1 MWYFAWILGI
11 LLACSLGIING
22 LWLEQVE
29 ANELAD
35 EANKEK
41 EKMGKSEAKLENDQV
56 VNNNQVSTSLA
67 KNETSND
74 TTA

>member
-35 EANKEK
+35 EENKNNLK
-41 EKMGKSEAKLENDQV
+41 E
-56 VNNNQVSTSLA
+56 
-67 KNETSND
+67 
-74 TTA
+74 

>member
-29 ANELAD
+29 TNEKAESD
-35 EANKEK
+35 EKD
-41 EKMGKSEAKLENDQV
+41 KSA
-56 VNNNQVSTSLA
+56 
-67 KNETSND
+67 
-74 TTA
+74 

>member
-29 ANELAD
+29 TN
-35 EANKEK
+35 EK
-41 EKMGKSEAKLENDQV
+41 EELEKEALKKVQ
-56 VNNNQVSTSLA
+56 QA
-67 KNETSND
+67 ET
-74 TTA
+74 